1 MVIAFGILEERGLCV
16 VFLVAAGSE
25 RNSFYQ
31 PYLKSGLVVL
41 TEALPALK
49 LLIVSLYSVDL

>member
-1 MVIAFGILEERGLCV
+1 MVIVFGILEERGLCV
-16 VFLVAAGSE
+16 GFLVATGSE

-41 TEALPALK
+41 TEALPALN